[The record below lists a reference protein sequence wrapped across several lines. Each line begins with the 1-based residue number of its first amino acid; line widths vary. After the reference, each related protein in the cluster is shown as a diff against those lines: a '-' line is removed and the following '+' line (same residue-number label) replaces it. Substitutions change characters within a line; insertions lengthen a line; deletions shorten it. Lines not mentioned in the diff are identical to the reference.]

1 MVSVSGYSQRVNQ
14 PPVPTA
20 PSMLS
25 KPSMS
30 SFFDINKFE
39 MHHSYS
45 MSVSSF
51 GGGNNFSEGM
61 YTNTLL
67 YRFDAPA
74 VMRMDIGVLHDP
86 FGTQKFGNNS
96 NNAQL
101 FLKNL
106 SIDYKPTSNTVLS
119 LGFRQIPFSVNSMY
133 NSYSRYR
140 YSPFLSD
147 PFSDDFNSNGW

>member
-1 MVSVSGYSQRVNQ
+1 M
-14 PPVPTA
+14 
-20 PSMLS
+20 
-25 KPSMS
+25 
-30 SFFDINKFE
+30 NKLE

-51 GGGNNFSEGM
+51 GGGNNFSEGL

-106 SIDYKPTSNTVLS
+106 SLDYKPTQNTVLS
-119 LGFRQIPFSVNSMY
+119 FGFRQVPFSVNSY
-133 NSYSRYR
+133 FDRYSRSR
-140 YSPFLSD
+140 FSPFFGNS
-147 PFSDDFNSNGW
+147 FSDDFNSDGW